1 MHRLHSLA
9 GLIAGLVLSLIAL
22 SGTWLAIDNGLATL
36 AAPAI
41 SRTETVADLAAK
53 VTAALPRVNDLTRM
67 PDGTLTASYS
77 NDTSSGVVRVDPT
90 SGRPLGSYTL
100 SPLMRSLVD
109 LHRSLFLGDTGR
121 IGTAAAALLML
132 ALCATG
138 LELLKRRAGSWRR
151 VFLPVRGGGLSV
163 LHCTLGQIAIIGLVM
178 SSLTG
183 LWLSAG
189 SMGFLPDPAMPA
201 MAQAS
206 AGTRLSV
213 SAIPTFRATPVTD
226 LKKLTFPAADD
237 PTDIFD
243 LRTTSGEQIIDPVSG
258 KVLTSVPASLFDR
271 IGDVITM
278 LHTGR
283 GLAAIGI
290 LLGLAAATVPVFT
303 GSGVLIWLR
312 RLARRPRIPAN
323 VPARQA
329 HIVILVGSEGNATW
343 GFAKTLHEALTQ
355 AGAHV
360 HTAAMND
367 VNETHLAAQLVFLLT
382 STARD
387 GEAPASARSFLTR
400 IARLQ
405 GRPPVAILGFGDKTF
420 GQFCGFAIKVE
431 RKVQQLGWHVVMPT
445 TMIDRQSSQA
455 FAQWGERLS
464 DLLNAD
470 IVLDH
475 IATPPK
481 TRALELV
488 SRDIY
493 GTATG
498 APIAILR
505 FQPPRGRFWHSAL
518 PRFAPG
524 DLIGILPPDTTT
536 PRFYSIATA
545 RLHGFIEI
553 CVRLHEQ
560 GLCSRYLH
568 DLDIGDTI
576 DAFLRPNPAFRPREG
591 KSPVILIGA
600 GTGMAALAGL
610 IRFNATKRPL
620 HLYWGGRRPDD
631 DFLYRDELIAHMH
644 ARRLATL
651 KTAFSRIQP
660 GAAYVQDRIEADS
673 DHLRHLVHNGAHII
687 VCGGRDM
694 AQAVSG
700 TLDHIMRPLGLT
712 TEQLKSAGRY
722 VEDVY

>member
-9 GLIAGLVLSLIAL
+9 GLIAGLVLSIIAL
-22 SGTWLAIDNGLATL
+22 SGTWLAIDNGLSTL

-41 SRTETVADLAAK
+41 SQTETVADLAARVSVALAG
-53 VTAALPRVNDLTRM
+53 VTELTRM
-67 PDGTLTASYS
+67 PDGTVTASYS
-77 NDTSSGVVRVDPT
+77 SDTGSGTVRIDPA
-90 SGRPLGSYTL
+90 SGRSLGLYTL
-100 SPLMRSLVD
+100 SPLMRTIVN
-109 LHRSLFLGDTGR
+109 LHRSLLLGDNGR
-121 IGTAAAALLML
+121 IGTAVAALLML

-138 LELLKRRAGSWRR
+138 LVLLKRRAGGWSR
-151 VFLPVRGGGLSV
+151 VFLAVRGSGVSV
-163 LHCTLGQIAIIGLVM
+163 LHGTLGQIAIIGLVI

-206 AGTRLSV
+206 QGTRLPIA
-213 SAIPTFRATPVTD
+213 AIPALRAIPITE
-226 LKKLTFPAADD
+226 LKKLTFPAAED

-258 KVLTSVPASLFDR
+258 KVLTSVQASPTDR
-271 IGDVITM
+271 IGDVIKM

-283 GLAAIGI
+283 GLAAIGM

-343 GFAKTLHEALTQ
+343 GFAKTLHQALTS

-360 HTAAMND
+360 HTTAMND
-367 VNETHLAAQLVFLLT
+367 VNETHLAAQFVFILT
-382 STARD
+382 STAGD
-387 GEAPASARSFLTR
+387 GEAPASATSFLSR
-400 IARLQ
+400 IDRLE
-405 GRPPVAILGFGDKTF
+405 GRPPVAVVGFGDKTF
-420 GQFCGFAIKVE
+420 GQFCGYATKIE
-431 RKVQQLGWHVVMPT
+431 RAVQQLGWHVVMPT
-445 TMIDRQSSQA
+445 TLIDRQSAQA

-475 IATPPK
+475 VATPPK

-505 FQPPRGRFWHSAL
+505 FQPPRGRFWQSAL

-524 DLIGILPPDTTT
+524 DLIGILPPNNST

-568 DLDIGDTI
+568 DLEIGDTVE
-576 DAFLRPNPAFRPREG
+576 AFLRPNPAFRPREG

-610 IRFNATKRPL
+610 IRSNATKRQL

-651 KTAFSRIQP
+651 KTAFSRVQP
-660 GAAYVQDRIEADS
+660 GAAYVQDRIEADG
-673 DHLRHLVHNGAHII
+673 DHLRYLLHNGAHIV

-694 AQAVSG
+694 AHAVSG
-700 TLDHIMRPLGLT
+700 TLDRIMRPLGLT

>member
-9 GLIAGLVLSLIAL
+9 GLIAGLVVSVIAL
-22 SGTWLAIDNGLATL
+22 SGTWLAIDNGLSTL

-41 SRTETVADLAAK
+41 SRTATVADLAAK
-53 VTAALPRVNDLTRM
+53 VSVALPGINELTRM

-77 NDTSSGVVRVDPT
+77 NDTNSGTVHIDPAT
-90 SGRPLGSYTL
+90 GRSLGPYTL
-100 SPLMRSLVD
+100 SPLMREIVN
-109 LHRSLFLGDTGR
+109 LHRSLFLGDNGR
-121 IGTAAAALLML
+121 IGTAVASFLML

-138 LELLKRRAGSWRR
+138 LMLLKRRAGSWRG
-151 VFLPVRGGGLSV
+151 VFLPVRGSGASV
-163 LHCTLGQIAIIGLVM
+163 LHGTLGQIAIIGLVI

-189 SMGFLPDPAMPA
+189 SMGYLPDPALPA

-206 AGTRLSV
+206 AGTRLPV
-213 SAIPTFRATPVTD
+213 AAIPAFRATPVTD

-258 KVLTSVPASLFDR
+258 KVLTSVQASLVDR
-271 IGDVITM
+271 IGDVIKM

-283 GLAAIGI
+283 GLAAVGM

-303 GSGVLIWLR
+303 GSGILIWLR
-312 RLARRPRIPAN
+312 RMARRPRIPAN
-323 VPARQA
+323 VPAKKA

-343 GFAKTLHEALTQ
+343 GFAKTLHEALTE
-355 AGAHV
+355 AGARV

-367 VNETHLAAQLVFLLT
+367 VSETHLAAQLVFLLT
-382 STARD
+382 STAGD
-387 GEAPASARSFLTR
+387 GEAPASANSFVAR
-400 IARLQ
+400 INKLD

-420 GQFCGFAIKVE
+420 GQFCGFAAKVE
-431 RKVQQLGWHVVMPT
+431 RKVQQLGWHIVMPT
-445 TMIDRQSSQA
+445 TMIDRQSPQT
-455 FAQWGERLS
+455 FAQWGDAIS

-475 IATPPK
+475 VATPPK

-505 FQPPRGRFWHSAL
+505 FKPPRGRLWQSIL

-524 DLIGILPPDTTT
+524 DLIGILPPDSTTA
-536 PRFYSIATA
+536 RFYSIATA

-553 CVRLHEQ
+553 CVRLHEHGQ
-560 GLCSRYLH
+560 CSHYLH
-568 DLDIGDTI
+568 SLEIGDTI
-576 DAFLRPNPAFRPREG
+576 EAFLRPNPAFRPREG
-591 KSPVILIGA
+591 KSPIILIGA
-600 GTGMAALAGL
+600 GTGIAALAGL
-610 IRFNATKRPL
+610 IRSNATKRQL

-651 KTAFSRIQP
+651 RTAFSRIQP

-673 DHLRHLVHNGAHII
+673 DHLRHLLHNGAHIV

-694 AQAVSG
+694 ANAVSG
-700 TLDHIMRPLGLT
+700 TLDRIMRPLGLT
-712 TEQLKSAGRY
+712 TEQLKSTGRY